1 MMRIKAPLKLKSLVL
16 LSGTVGFTEGFVN
29 RIMANYVFMT
39 ADIRK
44 EELLYLLLGEPEQ
57 LRETSSVMVLVENT
71 SIENR
76 NDIIHNMINQL
87 INRIITMDI
96 NNVTYQ
102 DNVYITC
109 ILKKLGITDVSR
121 FIKQFKNGT
130 EEFFIKEQILNLY
143 QNQKADFVKV
153 CRNLDINQT
162 KYTLSV
168 NKALKDE
175 ENYLYNAIYKRLM
188 TVNHY
193 QTLYKWNHCQGR
205 VNYYLSQNELTLA
218 EQYEDV
224 LYLELAQIREKFTAN
239 QYPFESGYG
248 NEDEIEILKNREI
261 TRESVLTGVIE
272 AAVLWLIKSYA
283 VLRKSYHQKGKNDWY
298 QIHYGISNVIRNT
311 FERFRYYYQDNL
323 VYKSNS
329 IHEWAETRKK
339 MYGYELRL
347 LSEFNEAEVIY
358 KNDLV
363 PLSGTG
369 RWEDIIMQNTADSE
383 TTLLHS
389 VYENGTAV
397 FQNIEGTDGVTLQN
411 RNMFMTEDRQ
421 SIERNKP
428 TVIQNI
434 EKIGTDA
441 AGSIEKQGTV
451 TTGNIEKIGTVI
463 AGSTEKQGGDNKG
476 SIEKTG
482 TVITGRTEK
491 TGTATAGSLEKRG
504 KAITENIDKQEIA
517 AAQNIELK
525 GSLIERS
532 IDGKQNE
539 MLHHIGRTS
548 SVILHD
554 IEKNQNKVFKHADD
568 SGGLIPIDDSGE
580 EENQQEDKV
589 KSYEYTTDIST
600 KLDKLNKHNLDMVQS
615 IGKIE
620 KDIFFQSKYGINREV
635 TKRETLKI
643 FGQTTNIAVD
653 IGIENTD
660 KARNDRER
668 TGEVAKHIE
677 NDSRRETS
685 KTINRMS
692 ELYGEIS
699 RLLQIQGLYNFI
711 VREEIF
717 HKSEKGNY
725 AEYIKSEIHAAIEN
739 ICLSEGVKDKS
750 DIQYQEL
757 KKLFENNRFLE
768 GINEIHN
775 HEYSFNKMST
785 TFLTN
790 DYNETIGKNQYI
802 DAAKQEQIENK
813 NNIHASVTHHNV
825 EESKESKDKLIFLRQ
840 MEFGEINQTAKS
852 AVQAE
857 SVQRNELFQQIGLS
871 ETEKKK
877 EIFYSLA
884 QEIKRQIEAD
894 KQEIKH
900 SRQQKEKADVMI
912 NTVQITN
919 EGEKT
924 HNMQSTNEGEKTH
937 NIENRNKGENT
948 HSIENMN
955 EGVSRP
961 KMQSE
966 EEGEKTLNIQITN
979 GEERVFNIQLGKEGD
994 GVYNIQP
1001 MNNQEKVFNIQSEE
1015 KGERT
1020 FNIQPEKEEE
1030 RIFNVQNE
1038 KKQNEAI
1045 STLDIK
1051 EQKQILTAWNK
1062 ETQMQAKQG
1071 METDTKKQSLELIKL
1086 MEESVEYSILKLLYD
1101 KPYGSHTD
1109 SMEKISNQIQ
1119 EKAEIYYKTTQND
1132 ENNLRENQG
1141 EQEDIKVNNFT
1152 EKSVSRE
1159 VINLPSRIK
1168 TSSDNTTITETQ
1180 TTYSR
1185 DINELIQTNIRNQV
1199 GNITEQVYRKIEK
1212 KLQNERKRRGL

>member
-1 MMRIKAPLKLKSLVL
+1 
-16 LSGTVGFTEGFVN
+16 
-29 RIMANYVFMT
+29 
-39 ADIRK
+39 
-44 EELLYLLLGEPEQ
+44 
-57 LRETSSVMVLVENT
+57 
-71 SIENR
+71 
-76 NDIIHNMINQL
+76 
-87 INRIITMDI
+87 
-96 NNVTYQ
+96 
-102 DNVYITC
+102 
-109 ILKKLGITDVSR
+109 
-121 FIKQFKNGT
+121 
-130 EEFFIKEQILNLY
+130 
-143 QNQKADFVKV
+143 
-153 CRNLDINQT
+153 
-162 KYTLSV
+162 
-168 NKALKDE
+168 
-175 ENYLYNAIYKRLM
+175 
-188 TVNHY
+188 
-193 QTLYKWNHCQGR
+193 QGR
-205 VNYYLSQNELTLA
+205 VNYYLSQNELTLS
-218 EQYEDV
+218 EQYEAV
-224 LYLELAQIREKFTAN
+224 LHLELAQIRGKFTAN

-261 TRESVLTGVIE
+261 TKESVLTGIIE

-283 VLRKSYHQKGKNDWY
+283 VLRELYHQKGKNDWY

-369 RWEDIIMQNTADSE
+369 SWEDIIMENTADSE

-411 RNMFMTEDRQ
+411 RDMFMTEDRQ

-434 EKIGTDA
+434 EKIGT
-441 AGSIEKQGTV
+441 
-451 TTGNIEKIGTVI
+451 VI
-463 AGSTEKQGGDNKG
+463 AGSTEKQESDNKG

-491 TGTATAGSLEKRG
+491 QGSATTGSTEKTGTVITGSSEKTGTATAGSIEKRG
-504 KAITENIDKQEIA
+504 KVITENIDKQEIA
-517 AAQNIELK
+517 AAQNADTN
-525 GSLIERS
+525 GSIIERS
-532 IDGKQNE
+532 IDEKQNE
-539 MLHHIGRTS
+539 MLQHIRRTP

-554 IEKNQNKVFKHADD
+554 IEKKQNKVFKHADD
-568 SGGLIPIDDSGE
+568 SGGLIPIDDSDE
-580 EENQQEDKV
+580 EENQQEDKI
-589 KSYEYTTDIST
+589 KPYEYTTDIST
-600 KLDKLNKHNLDMVQS
+600 KLDVINKHNLDMVQS
-615 IGKIE
+615 ISKIE

-635 TKRETLKI
+635 TKRKTLKI
-643 FGQTTNIAVD
+643 FGQTTNIAAD

-660 KARNDRER
+660 KTRNDRER
-668 TGEVAKHIE
+668 TDEVAKHKE

-711 VREEIF
+711 GREEIL

-725 AEYIKSEIHAAIEN
+725 AEYIKSEIHTAIDN
-739 ICLSEGVKDKS
+739 ICLSEGVKDNS
-750 DIQYQEL
+750 DTQYQEL

-775 HEYSFNKMST
+775 HEYSINQMSP

-790 DYNETIGKNQYI
+790 DNNATIGKNQYI
-802 DAAKQEQIENK
+802 GAVKQEQIENK
-813 NNIHASVTHHNV
+813 NNTHTTVTHHNV

-884 QEIKRQIEAD
+884 QEIKRQTEAD

-919 EGEKT
+919 EGER
-924 HNMQSTNEGEKTH
+924 TH
-937 NIENRNKGENT
+937 NIENRNKAENT

-961 KMQSE
+961 NMQSE

-1020 FNIQPEKEEE
+1020 FNIQPEEKGERTFNIQPEKEEE

-1045 STLDIK
+1045 NTPDIK

-1062 ETQMQAKQG
+1062 ETQIQAKQG

-1086 MEESVEYSILKLLYD
+1086 MEESAEYSILKLLYD

-1119 EKAEIYYKTTQND
+1119 EKAEIYYKTTQN
-1132 ENNLRENQG
+1132 EGNNLRENQG

-1152 EKSVSRE
+1152 KKSVSRK